1 MSNSS
6 NSVNE
11 TEIYNGRRSVVFTK
25 SENHQIGL
33 TAGSYPSSQ
42 RSQPISFS
50 FQIFSSVEL

>member
-1 MSNSS
+1 MS